1 MVFGFFEKK
10 QLLEEDNIIWM
21 FDTYAWAL
29 RNFNANVFFNETILV
44 TPSNKHFPGEE
55 NTAEGMA
62 NIIFEQV
69 KRYAGMTHWPTRLV
83 NDADIVSLP
92 KPQIEIKG
100 ALRGSKGEIS
110 VPDDDSQRITVTYN
124 EFQLNDPEV
133 LIATYAHALA
143 HYLSTTTKDAPPGGI
158 DNWAFATELL
168 AVFLGFGVIMA
179 NSANTSKIRSC
190 GSCSGPAIERTNFLT
205 QFDTTYALAIFCH
218 LKQIPSSDVTPMLKK
233 SLRSFYK
240 NAVKDIASRTKET
253 QALATFTNALN

>member
-10 QLLEEDNIIWM
+10 QLLEEDNIEWL
-21 FDTYAWAL
+21 FETFSWAL
-29 RNFNANVFFNETILV
+29 RNFDANVFYNESILV
-44 TPSNKHFPGEE
+44 TPSNKHFSGEE
-55 NTAEGMA
+55 STAEGMA

-69 KRYAGMTHWPTRLV
+69 KQYAGMTHWPTRLM
-83 NDADIVSLP
+83 NDADITSLP

-100 ALRGSKGEIS
+100 ALRGSKGELT
-110 VPDDDSQRITVTYN
+110 VPEDDSQRITITYN

-143 HYLSTTTKDAPPGGI
+143 HYLSTTTKEAPPGGV

-168 AVFLGFGVIMA
+168 AVFLGFGVIMS

-205 QFDTTYALAIFCH
+205 QFDTTYALAIYCH
-218 LKQIPSSDVTPMLKK
+218 LKQIPISEVTPVLKK
-233 SLRSFYK
+233 SLRSFFK
-240 NAVKDIASRTKET
+240 NAMKDVSQRTSEIDKLKHLS
-253 QALATFTNALN
+253 A